1 MHYDEGDHVQVG
13 GMGSKRD
20 LSSLEQLCPVTGRW
34 RLLGA
39 SMPGLSGWCS
49 AAVIDKPVRMM

>member
-1 MHYDEGDHVQVG
+1 MMTMTDVQVG

>member
-1 MHYDEGDHVQVG
+1 
-13 GMGSKRD
+13 MGSKRD